1 MTAEKDARRRLLAP
15 TLQMLPRV
23 KDSLSFL
30 YIEAARIVQDDTGVC
45 AQVESKRGIDKVEI
59 PTASVACV
67 LLGPGTSI
75 TQPAMAT
82 FARHGTTLIC
92 GGMGMVRCYSSILP
106 DSMKT
111 TWLERQ
117 VRLWSND
124 ADRLRVAHRM
134 YEKRFNDEEVPEG
147 TPLVNL
153 RGMEGDRMKA
163 LYRAYAQRTRT
174 ARFRRSYD
182 PDNWGEQDPVN
193 LALSAANQCLYG
205 VSHAVI
211 LALGCSPALGFVH
224 TGKQHSFVYDMADLY
239 KAEVAVPLA
248 FSLHDSDNPEAAVRR
263 KLREKFKLLKLMPRV
278 VRDIQQLFDPDVK
291 SSESEDE
298 DVDTGLVSLWDPDA
312 GALPGGVNYGEDS
325 W

>member
-1 MTAEKDARRRLLAP
+1 MTAEKDARRRLLGP

-30 YIEAARIVQDDTGVC
+30 YIEAARIVQDDTGIC
-45 AQVESKRGIDKVEI
+45 AQVESKRGIEKVEI
-59 PTASVACV
+59 PTASIACV

-82 FARHGTTLIC
+82 FARHGTTLTC
-92 GGMGMVRCYSSILP
+92 VGMGVTRCYSSILP

-124 ADRLRVAHRM
+124 ADRLQVAYKM
-134 YEKRFNDEEVPEG
+134 YEKRFKDEEVSEG
-147 TPLVNL
+147 TTLTEL
-153 RGMEGDRMKA
+153 RGQEGRRMKA
-163 LYRAYAQRTRT
+163 LYRAYAEKTRT
-174 ARFRRSYD
+174 ARFRRSYN
-182 PDNWGEQDPVN
+182 PENWDDQDPVN
-193 LALSAANQCLYG
+193 LAYSAANHCLYG
-205 VSHAVI
+205 VVHAVI

-239 KAEVAVPLA
+239 KAEVTVPLA

-263 KLREKFKLLKLMPRV
+263 KLRDKFKLVKLIPTA
-278 VRDIQQLFDPDVK
+278 VRDIQQLLDPDTK
-291 SSESEDE
+291 SSED
-298 DVDTGLVSLWDPDA
+298 DDIDTELISLWDPDA